1 MTALPA
7 PLPLV
12 GPSGSGEVHLHGA
25 HLTSWTPA
33 GGAPVLWTSAQARYE
48 AGVAIRGGVP
58 IVFPWFGA
66 GRSGELSPA
75 HGFARTATWRLLEL
89 GTDGDD
95 ALAVLALDSDDE
107 HGDVFPY
114 RFTATY
120 EIRLGS
126 ALHLAL
132 TVESRDERVF
142 SYEEA
147 LHTYLRVGDVRETRV
162 RGLSGHSYLDQVA
175 EGGPRVEVQSGDLSF
190 TQETDRIYAAS
201 GSVTVVDPVMGR
213 TIVVD
218 KRHSASTVVWNPWT
232 AKAHAMSD
240 FGDDEWPSMLCIEGG
255 NLRHESVWLD
265 PGDRHEMGYSIRV
278 EPLS

>member
-107 HGDVFPY
+107 QDGHHLVTAPPADDVGAP
-114 RFTATY
+114 
-120 EIRLGS
+120 
-126 ALHLAL
+126 H
-132 TVESRDERVF
+132 
-142 SYEEA
+142 EA
-147 LHTYLRVGDVRETRV
+147 
-162 RGLSGHSYLDQVA
+162 
-175 EGGPRVEVQSGDLSF
+175 
-190 TQETDRIYAAS
+190 
-201 GSVTVVDPVMGR
+201 
-213 TIVVD
+213 
-218 KRHSASTVVWNPWT
+218 
-232 AKAHAMSD
+232 AKAVGHLHQHLVARAAVVAVVERLEVVHA
-240 FGDDEWPSMLCIEGG
+240 DDEDRAGK
-255 NLRHESVWLD
+255 
-265 PGDRHEMGYSIRV
+265 PGPPRAAQ
-278 EPLS
+278 L